1 MDLTLYDPGRER
13 RAEQRARE
21 LLRSCVND
29 EEWAMYRDLGFIRV
43 VGRHTRRDTDREGR
57 AAYAYLVY
65 PHKPIVAYVP
75 ATGRLLSEYCVE
87 FPDLSDD
94 GGPSRLPASD
104 DVLAKWMALTSDEDR
119 VIRRPTCTSSAARST
134 PGACAATS
142 GASPSGSGAPAPR
155 RAVLRHPVSG
165 GMGGNGDLR
174 ARSRVI
180 LDGPDR
186 APARAYLKGIGF
198 DDDALSR
205 PIIGIANT
213 WTETMPCN
221 FHLRRLAEKVK
232 EGVRA
237 AGGTPMEFNTVAVS
251 DGITMGTEGMRTSLV
266 SREVIAD
273 SIELVARGHMFDAVI
288 ALSGCDKTIPG
299 CVMALARLDVP
310 SLMLYGGSI
319 APGRWRGKDVT
330 IQDVFEAVGA
340 HAAGD
345 MTDEELTEL
354 EHHASPGAG
363 ACGGQFTANTMA
375 MAFEMLGISPM
386 GSSMVP
392 AEDGKKGAVA
402 EECGR
407 LVMDVLERDLR
418 PSSVITR
425 DSLENAIAAGAMSG
439 GSTNAVLHL
448 LAVAHEAGVPL
459 ALEDF
464 DRIAW
469 RTPLLADLKPGGR
482 FVATDLY
489 RAGGVPLV
497 IKRLKEA
504 GLLHEDAITVTGTT
518 IGEIADGADETEG
531 QEVIRP
537 VSDPIKP
544 NGGFAILRGNLAPD
558 GCVVKLSGHD
568 RIEHSGPARVFER
581 EEDAFAAV
589 KAKSIEPG
597 DVVVIRNE
605 GPAGGPGMRE
615 MLHVTA
621 ALVGE
626 GLGDSV
632 ALLTDGRFSGAT
644 HGFMAGHVAPE
655 ARRGGPIAAV
665 RDGDTIIFDVA
676 DRELNVELSDD
687 EIAERVASYR
697 QPATRYENGVLGK
710 YARHVESAA
719 LGAVTN

>member
-1 MDLTLYDPGRER
+1 V
-13 RAEQRARE
+13 
-21 LLRSCVND
+21 S
-29 EEWAMYRDLGFIRV
+29 
-43 VGRHTRRDTDREGR
+43 
-57 AAYAYLVY
+57 
-65 PHKPIVAYVP
+65 
-75 ATGRLLSEYCVE
+75 
-87 FPDLSDD
+87 SD
-94 GGPSRLPASD
+94 
-104 DVLAKWMALTSDEDR
+104 
-119 VIRRPTCTSSAARST
+119 
-134 PGACAATS
+134 
-142 GASPSGSGAPAPR
+142 
-155 RAVLRHPVSG
+155 
-165 GMGGNGDLR
+165 GDLR

-180 LDGPDR
+180 LDGPER
-186 APARAYLKGIGF
+186 AQARAYLKGVGF
-198 DDDALSR
+198 DDEALQR
-205 PIIGIANT
+205 PIVGIANT

-232 EGVRA
+232 EGVRD
-237 AGGTPMEFNTVAVS
+237 AGGTPMEFNTVAIS
-251 DGITMGTEGMRTSLV
+251 DGITMGTEGMRASLV

-273 SIELVARGHMFDAVI
+273 SIELVARGHMFDAVV

-330 IQDVFEAVGA
+330 IQDVFEGIGA

-345 MTDEELTEL
+345 LSDEELADL
-354 EHHASPGAG
+354 ESKASPGAG

-375 MAFEMLGISPM
+375 MAFEVLGISPA

-392 AEDGKKGAVA
+392 AEDGRKGAVA
-402 EECGR
+402 AECGR
-407 LVMDVLERDLR
+407 LVMDVLKRDLR
-418 PSSVITR
+418 PSSIITR
-425 DSLENAIAAGAMSG
+425 DSLENAISAGAMSG
-439 GSTNAVLHL
+439 GSTNLVLHL

-459 ALEDF
+459 TLEDF

-469 RTPLLADLKPGGR
+469 NTPLLADLKPGGR
-482 FVATDLY
+482 YVATDLY

-504 GLLHEDAITVTGTT
+504 GLLHEDAITVTGQTV
-518 IGEIADGADETEG
+518 GQIADTAEEAEG
-531 QEVIRP
+531 QDVVRP

-568 RIEHSGPARVFER
+568 RMEHTGPARVFER

-589 KAKSIEPG
+589 VAKEIRPG

-655 ARRGGPIAAV
+655 ARHGGPIAAV
-665 RDGDTIIFDVA
+665 RDGDTITFDVA
-676 DRELNVELSDD
+676 ARELNVGLSDE
-687 EIAERVASYR
+687 EIAARVEAYEP
-697 QPATRYENGVLGK
+697 PAIRYENGVLGK
-710 YARHVESAA
+710 YAKHVESAA
-719 LGAVTN
+719 VGAVTT